1 MYKILANTLFF
12 CKNVVY
18 VPECHSTSSLLM
30 DLIHKTNLPEGTVVI
45 TDNQTNGRGQRGNTW
60 EATPNMNLT
69 FSVLLKPNF
78 LLAAEQFVITKAIS
92 LGLADYLSD
101 RGAEP
106 VKIKWPN
113 DMMIGNKKVA
123 GILIENTVVSNHIQ
137 QSVVGI
143 GVNINQTVFKVPT
156 ATSLGLATHKIFSLP
171 DEWEALIQKIEYR
184 YMQLKNTNMQLLET
198 DYLTHMFRF
207 QQSSWFQ
214 IDGERVVGIIES
226 VTASG
231 KLVVK
236 IDDEVRNFSLKEI
249 QFLL

>member
-1 MYKILANTLFF
+1 
-12 CKNVVY
+12 
-18 VPECHSTSSLLM
+18 
-30 DLIHKTNLPEGTVVI
+30 
-45 TDNQTNGRGQRGNTW
+45 
-60 EATPNMNLT
+60 
-69 FSVLLKPNF
+69 
-78 LLAAEQFVITKAIS
+78 

-143 GVNINQTVFKVPT
+143 GVNINQTVFKAPT
-156 ATSLGLATHKIFSLP
+156 ATSLGLATEKVFSLP
-171 DEWEALIQKIEYR
+171 DEWAALMQKIEYR
-184 YMQLKNTNMQLLET
+184 YVQLKNSNKGLLET
-198 DYLTHMFRF
+198 DYLTRLFRF
-207 QQSSWFQ
+207 RQSSWFQ
-214 IDGERVVGIIES
+214 VDGKRVVGIIES

-236 IDDEVRNFSLKEI
+236 INGEIRSFSLKEI
-249 QFLL
+249 QFSL